1 MNIDNKPDSLS
12 NAFRSLLAEEKYA
25 SQSEIVEALQQQG
38 FSQVNQSKISRM
50 LAKFGAVRIRNSKM
64 QTVYC
69 LPPELSLPHTSSPLK
84 NLVLDIDYNAAVIV
98 IRTSP
103 GGAQLIARLLDS
115 MGKNEGILG
124 TIAGDDTVFITPT
137 RNTEITRLM
146 SNIQYLFETSL

>member
-1 MNIDNKPDSLS
+1 MNIDNKNDSLT
-12 NAFRSLLAEEKYA
+12 NTFRSLLAEEKYA
-25 SQSEIVEALQQQG
+25 SQSEIVAALQQLG
-38 FSQVNQSKISRM
+38 FTQVNQSKISRM

-69 LPPELSLPHTSSPLK
+69 LPPELSLPNTSSPLK

-115 MGKNEGILG
+115 LGKNDGILG
-124 TIAGDDTVFITPT
+124 TIAGDDTVFVTPT
-137 RNTEITRLM
+137 RGTEMAQLM
-146 SNIQYLFETSL
+146 SNIQHLFETSL

>member
-1 MNIDNKPDSLS
+1 MNIDAKNDSLT

-25 SQSEIVEALQQQG
+25 SQSEIVAALQQLG
-38 FSQVNQSKISRM
+38 FTQVNQSKISRM

-69 LPPELSLPHTSSPLK
+69 LPPELSLPNTSSPLK

-115 MGKNEGILG
+115 LGKNDGILG
-124 TIAGDDTVFITPT
+124 TIAGDDTVFVTPT
-137 RNTEITRLM
+137 RGTEMAQLM
-146 SNIQYLFETSL
+146 SNIQHLFETSL

>member
-1 MNIDNKPDSLS
+1 MATKNDSLT

-25 SQSEIVEALQQQG
+25 SQSEIVTALQQLG
-38 FSQVNQSKISRM
+38 FNQVNQSKISRM

-69 LPPELSLPHTSSPLK
+69 LPPELSLPNTSSPLK
-84 NLVLDIDYNAAVIV
+84 NLVLDIDYNAAVVV

-115 MGKNEGILG
+115 LGKNDGILG
-124 TIAGDDTVFITPT
+124 TIAGDDTVFVTPT
-137 RNTEITRLM
+137 RGTEMTQLM
-146 SNIQYLFETSL
+146 SNIQHLFETSL

>member
-1 MNIDNKPDSLS
+1 MNIENKNDSLTY
-12 NAFRSLLAEEKYA
+12 AFRNLLAEEKYA
-25 SQSEIVEALQQQG
+25 SQSEIVAALQHMG
-38 FSQVNQSKISRM
+38 FNQVNQSKISRM

-69 LPPELSLPHTSSPLK
+69 LPPELSLPNTSSPLK

-115 MGKNEGILG
+115 IGKNDGILG
-124 TIAGDDTVFITPT
+124 TIAGDDTVFVTPT
-137 RNTEITRLM
+137 RGTEMAQLM
-146 SNIQYLFETSL
+146 SNIQHLFETSL